1 MLTRYSKEHME
12 ITSTLY
18 STNTTAREPSP
29 MSNLIE
35 MFGYQFF
42 QNALIGGVIAA
53 VACGLV
59 GLFLVLKKEA
69 MIGDGLSHTAFGGIA
84 LGLLLGIN
92 PLLTALVV
100 SIVAVFAISYMR
112 RKKIAASDSAIAIML
127 AVGFSTGLIII
138 SIAGGFN
145 VELFSYLFGSILT
158 IDITDLM
165 LVSLLGAAVVLF
177 ITFFRRELLS
187 MVFDEEDSRIMGIP
201 TKQLSII
208 FDLLVAVTIVLS
220 IKVIGTILVVAL
232 LVIPGLSAL
241 KLNLSFKKTLFASV
255 GFSILSTVLGVIF
268 SAIFSI
274 VTAGLIVFVLVL
286 FFLLTL
292 LYKKMA

>member
-1 MLTRYSKEHME
+1 MT
-12 ITSTLY
+12 I
-18 STNTTAREPSP
+18 
-29 MSNLIE
+29 NLLE
-35 MFGYQFF
+35 LFNYQFF

-84 LGLLLGIN
+84 IGLLLGIN
-92 PLLTALVV
+92 PLITALAV
-100 SIVAVFAISYMR
+100 SMAAVFAISYMR

-127 AVGFSTGLIII
+127 ALGFSTGLIII
-138 SIAGGFN
+138 SLAGGFN

-158 IDITDLM
+158 IDLTDLA

-201 TKQLSII
+201 TKRLSIV

-232 LVIPGLSAL
+232 LVIPGLCAL
-241 KLNLSFKKTLFASV
+241 KLNLSFRKTLLASI
-255 GFSILSTVLGVIF
+255 GFSITSTVLGVMF
-268 SAIFSI
+268 SAVFNI
-274 VTAGLIVFVLVL
+274 VTAGLIVFVLVM

-292 LYKKMA
+292 LYKKIG